1 MKLLLKA
8 TFLFLIVTVVLG
20 AARAETPID
29 IEHSTIRI
37 HVGKAG
43 LFSAAGHE
51 HWVDAPISGGSLQEN
66 PPQISFRVEAA
77 KMKVEEDQ
85 SLSADKQAEV
95 QRTMQT
101 QVLESDKY
109 QEISFRST
117 SIQATAP
124 NAWEVKGDLSLH
136 GQTHSVSAKVQ
147 QEERKY
153 IGRCQI
159 KQTDFGIKPIRV
171 AGGTVKVKDELDIE
185 FSIVPTG
192 ANGH

>member
-159 KQTDFGIKPIRV
+159 EQTDFGIKPIRV

-185 FSIVPTG
+185 FSIVPTA
-192 ANGH
+192 ANAH